1 MNLCLALKFVPGRE
15 TQEEEGAD
23 DGAAAADAGRDLQ
36 QNGKRTV
43 IGLQQQ
49 ATGDTVVIKAK
60 EKEARKA
67 GLG

>member
-15 TQEEEGAD
+15 TQEEED
-23 DGAAAADAGRDLQ
+23 DGAAAAAADAGRDLQ

>member
-15 TQEEEGAD
+15 TQEEED
-23 DGAAAADAGRDLQ
+23 EDAADAGRDLQ

>member
-15 TQEEEGAD
+15 TQEEED